1 MHHTPLI
8 STIVHKMRERTDIRG
23 RHVRIEQQV
32 AA

>member
-8 STIVHKMRERTDIRG
+8 STIVHKMRVRIDMRG